1 MTITVTFEGKPF
13 GSPMNDLKE
22 DDLLWFIR
30 SQMELGREVHISPDP
45 EDLFHPDCMTR

>member
-13 GSPMNDLKE
+13 GSPMNDLRE
-22 DDLLWFIR
+22 NDLLWFIR

-45 EDLFHPDCMTR
+45 EDLSHPN